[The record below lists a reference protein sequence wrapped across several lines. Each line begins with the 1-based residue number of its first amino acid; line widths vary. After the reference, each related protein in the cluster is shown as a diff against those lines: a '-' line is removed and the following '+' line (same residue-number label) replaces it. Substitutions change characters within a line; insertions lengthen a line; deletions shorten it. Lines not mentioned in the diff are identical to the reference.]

1 MSSAQP
7 GYSMAFRALIVD
19 DREPVRQQLMAAA
32 VTNGFDVIGQ
42 SASLATLLRDVQ
54 EQRPDIVLLDL
65 HLSGDPLTLVPG
77 LILARPGLLVV
88 ATSSFQDIDLMQRA
102 FDAGVHRCLR
112 KPLRVDEIH
121 RVLENLIEELN
132 PTIDV

>member
-1 MSSAQP
+1 
-7 GYSMAFRALIVD
+7 MAFRALIVD

-42 SASLATLLRDVQ
+42 SASLSTLLRDV
-54 EQRPDIVLLDL
+54 EQQQPDVVLLDL
-65 HLSGDPLTLVPG
+65 HLAGGPLAVVAN
-77 LILARPGLLVV
+77 LIAARPGLLVV

-132 PTIDV
+132 ATIDV